1 MRFVR
6 GLNARYD
13 LPRQVQMQVQMSG
26 ADTVENRA
34 ESSRRPGKGKGHGAL
49 AVTEIEIRPDSD
61 GALR

>member
-26 ADTVENRA
+26 AGTVENRWGA
-34 ESSRRPGKGKGHGAL
+34 SRPPRKGKAHGAL
-49 AVTEIEIRPDSD
+49 AVTEIEIRPESD

>member
-26 ADTVENRA
+26 AGTVENRW
-34 ESSRRPGKGKGHGAL
+34 SPLGRPGKG
-49 AVTEIEIRPDSD
+49 
-61 GALR
+61 